1 MSQTQPPSDHLARL
15 REKVETLAVQVMT
28 AEDASVPAQT
38 LEEIRASALAGGLDP
53 LAEAAAALLASLPKS
68 GDSGVAM
75 DVVSHG
81 IQRLHGILDAG
92 LAKPAPVELLETPAP
107 APGESVPPAPSAP
120 GSLAQDPELLGDF
133 VVESRE
139 HLEAIVNHLLAVEQ
153 NPGAIESLHAVFR
166 GFHTIKGLAGFLE
179 MTQIRDVAHEVETV
193 LDLARNEKLAMT
205 PDAIDVV
212 LRGADYL
219 KAAIDLVD
227 VALAGKGWT
236 APPDN
241 AALLAEIRALIS
253 GPAGTAPVVR
263 LAAEVNQ
270 AAQASRSAADEASSP
285 APVPEATSGA
295 RGSAASA
302 AGPAEARSIKVDTGK
317 LDHLVD
323 MVGEMVIAQSLL
335 RHNPELTSIRNPRLH
350 SIISQ
355 LSGMTSDV
363 QKTAMSLRMMPV
375 GQLFQRMGRFV
386 RDLAR
391 KASKRVELTTSGED
405 TEIDRQIIEELAD
418 PLMHMIRNSVD
429 HGLERPEERVA
440 AGKNP
445 VGRVTLAAQ
454 HQAGQ
459 ILIEIA
465 DDGRGL
471 NSEKILRKARERG
484 LVAPGAHLSDA
495 EIHNLIF
502 EPGFST
508 ADKVTDVSG
517 RGVGMDVVKRNL
529 AKLRGRIEVL
539 TTPGQGT
546 RFLLKLPLTLA
557 IIDGLVV
564 GVGRER
570 YIVPIHSVLEMLRP
584 AREAVS
590 TVQGKGEMVLV
601 RDSLLPIVRLHRVF
615 RVEPRTRDPWDS
627 LLIVVESEG
636 TRFCF
641 DGGRL
646 PGQTGGGDQ
655 EPRPV
660 AEIGAGHRRRRH
672 PRRRPR
678 GPDPGLRRHLPS
690 GSRAWLTAVALLQ

>member
-1 MSQTQPPSDHLARL
+1 MSHTHAPHHTQAHL
-15 REKVETLAVQVMT
+15 REKIETLALQVMT
-28 AEDASVPAQT
+28 AGDISLPIRT
-38 LEEIRASALAGGLDP
+38 LEEIRDSARAGGFEQ
-53 LAEAAAALLASLPKS
+53 LAEAAAGLLERLPRGGDPGAS
-68 GDSGVAM
+68 AM
-75 DVVSHG
+75 EAASEG
-81 IQRLHGILDAG
+81 IQKLHSILDAG
-92 LAKPAPVELLETPAP
+92 PAEPAPAGTPAP
-107 APGESVPPAPSAP
+107 AAAETVPPAA

-153 NPGAIESLHAVFR
+153 NPRAIESLHAVFR

-193 LDLARNEKLAMT
+193 LDLARNEKLVMT

-227 VALAGKGWT
+227 AALAGKGWT

-241 AALLAEIRALIS
+241 TALLGEIRSLIS
-253 GPAGTAPVVR
+253 GSPAPVAVAK
-263 LAAEVNQ
+263 LAAEVKK
-270 AAQASRSAADEASSP
+270 ADEASRAVPSPEPAAAVKSP
-285 APVPEATSGA
+285 AVGA
-295 RGSAASA
+295 GAA
-302 AGPAEARSIKVDTGK
+302 ETRSIKVDTGK

-335 RHNPELTSIRNPRLH
+335 RHNPELASIRNPRLH
-350 SIISQ
+350 SVISQ

-391 KASKRVELTTSGED
+391 KASKQVELVTSGED

-429 HGLERPEERVA
+429 HGLELPEERAA

-517 RGVGMDVVKRNL
+517 RGVGMDVVKKNL

-615 RVEPRTRDPWDS
+615 QVEPRTRDPWDS

-636 TRFCF
+636 TRFCLMVDDF
-641 DGGRL
+641 LGKQEVVIKSLGPSLKSVRGIAGGAILGDGRVGLILDSEGIFRV
-646 PGQTGGGDQ
+646 GGAHG
-655 EPRPV
+655 
-660 AEIGAGHRRRRH
+660 
-672 PRRRPR
+672 
-678 GPDPGLRRHLPS
+678 
-690 GSRAWLTAVALLQ
+690 

>member
-53 LAEAAAALLASLPKS
+53 LAEAAAALLASLPKH
-68 GDSGVAM
+68 GDSGAAM
-75 DVVSHG
+75 DVVSRG

-92 LAKPAPVELLETPAP
+92 VAQPGPVEPHEMPAH
-107 APGESVPPAPSAP
+107 APGESVPLAPSSSS
-120 GSLAQDPELLGDF
+120 SLAQDPELLSDF

-139 HLEAIVNHLLAVEQ
+139 HLEGIVNHLLAVEQ

-179 MTQIRDVAHEVETV
+179 MPQIRDVAHEVETV

-227 VALAGKGWT
+227 LALAGKGWT

-241 AALLAEIRALIS
+241 AALLGEIRALIS
-253 GPAGTAPVVR
+253 DPAEAASVAR
-263 LAAEVNQ
+263 LAAEVKR
-270 AAQASRSAADEASSP
+270 ADEASRSAA
-285 APVPEATSGA
+285 VPEAASVA
-295 RGSAASA
+295 RGPAPSAPGA
-302 AGPAEARSIKVDTGK
+302 AEARSIKVDTGK

-350 SIISQ
+350 SIVSQ

-386 RDLAR
+386 RDLGR
-391 KASKRVELTTSGED
+391 KASKRVELATSGED

-429 HGLERPEERVA
+429 HGLERPEERMA

-471 NSEKILRKARERG
+471 DSEKILRKARERG
-484 LVAPGAHLSDA
+484 LVAPGAHLSDT

-517 RGVGMDVVKRNL
+517 RGVGMDVVKKNL

-636 TRFCF
+636 TRFCLMV
-641 DGGRL
+641 DGFLGKQEVVIKSLGPSLKSVRGIAGGAILGDGRVGL
-646 PGQTGGGDQ
+646 ILDSEGIFRAGGAHG
-655 EPRPV
+655 
-660 AEIGAGHRRRRH
+660 
-672 PRRRPR
+672 
-678 GPDPGLRRHLPS
+678 
-690 GSRAWLTAVALLQ
+690 